1 MGTKTLS
8 YGWEKIE
15 IMINKKTNINCRLQL
30 GTWRAQTS
38 TKANHYI
45 CLDTFCESDP
55 LLLLV
60 HESDPDLLQNLMGS
74 SVSHDTPT
82 RKNGKMP
89 PRHHSDVFT
98 VLALTDQQS
107 KNHKY
112 SVYNLYKTD
121 IKNISGKSSHLRG

>member
-55 LLLLV
+55 LLLLGP
-60 HESDPDLLQNLMGS
+60 ESDVDPLQHLMGS
-74 SVSHDTPT
+74 S
-82 RKNGKMP
+82 
-89 PRHHSDVFT
+89 
-98 VLALTDQQS
+98 LALATPFHNVS
-107 KNHKY
+107 A
-112 SVYNLYKTD
+112 VFP
-121 IKNISGKSSHLRG
+121 